1 MKRREWIKSAALIGG
16 SLSMSSAL
24 RGMPSAAPL
33 GTALPSDSSHGYV
46 NLSINENQ
54 WGPSPKAR
62 SAMVAAIAYA
72 YEYPAEP
79 HKKLREEIAR
89 HEGVDPSQVLIGAG
103 SSDML
108 KASSYVFG
116 LQGGSIIAAEPTFND
131 LLRWAEPNGAEIIRI
146 PWNEA
151 YSPDLA
157 KITSSLRGD
166 TRLVYVCNPENP
178 AGTLCDTSELRS
190 FCIETSK
197 TCPVFV
203 DEAYIDFAGEADQ
216 LTMMGLV
223 RDGLPIIVSRTFS
236 KAHGLG
242 GMRVGY
248 AVTTPELAE
257 KLKTAYVHGVVCGA
271 SHASIEGARAAYAD
285 TAWLAHVRKQTAQ
298 VRAQFGKF
306 LESIGQA
313 YIPSHTTFML
323 MPVSADS
330 KMLADTL
337 FNITQVR
344 ISPRFIHGQNYLR
357 ISMGSPAQMA
367 KLEVGLKLVLAAS

>member
-24 RGMPSAAPL
+24 RGMPSVAPL
-33 GTALPSDSSHGYV
+33 GSDLPSDSSHGYV

-62 SAMVAAIAYA
+62 AAMVDAVSYA
-72 YEYPAEP
+72 FEYPAVP
-79 HKKLREEIAR
+79 HRKLRDEIAS
-89 HEGVDPSQVLIGAG
+89 HEKVDPAQVLIGAG
-103 SSDML
+103 SSDFL

-116 LQGGSIIAAEPTFND
+116 LQGGTILAADPTFND
-131 LLRWAEPNGAEIIRI
+131 LLRWAEPNGAKIIRV
-146 PWNEA
+146 PWNDSH
-151 YSPDLA
+151 SPDLT
-157 KITSSLRGD
+157 KLQSSLRSD

-178 AGTLCDTSELRS
+178 AGTLCDTGELDT
-190 FCIETSK
+190 FCRETAK

-203 DEAYIDFAGEADQ
+203 DEAYIDFAGEADK

-223 RDGLPIIVSRTFS
+223 REGLPIIVSRTFS

-248 AVTTPELAE
+248 NVTTPELAE
-257 KLKTAYVHGVVCGA
+257 KLKTAYVNGVVCGA
-271 SHASIEGARAAYAD
+271 SHVSIEGARAAYAD
-285 TAWLAHVRKQTAQ
+285 TEWLAHVRSETAK
-298 VRAQFGKF
+298 VRADFGRF
-306 LESIGQA
+306 LDSIGQP

-323 MPVSADS
+323 MPVQADS

-337 FNITQVR
+337 FNMTQIR

-357 ISMGSPAQMA
+357 ISMGSPAQME
-367 KLEVGLKLVLAAS
+367 KLKSGLKLVLAAS